1 MNLEPVKQKVLFHE
15 EGETLDRLLEVCD
28 SYIAV
33 LTPEQVDEWLA
44 QFEKHVDFEFTD
56 FGSATLVFDIGG
68 KLLVTV
74 SDSGGESASGEFYNF
89 CEENNITC
97 QFVIDSLDCT
107 GLEVDEIYTG
117 ADKDN
122 KRLLKLLHKVFN

>member
-1 MNLEPVKQKVLFHE
+1 MNLEPVKQKMLFHE

-33 LTPEQVDEWLA
+33 LTPEQVDECLA

-68 KLLVTV
+68 KLQLAIVEANLLPESFTTSAKKITLLVNLLLIHWTAL
-74 SDSGGESASGEFYNF
+74 DS
-89 CEENNITC
+89 
-97 QFVIDSLDCT
+97 
-107 GLEVDEIYTG
+107 
-117 ADKDN
+117 K
-122 KRLLKLLHKVFN
+122 

>member
-1 MNLEPVKQKVLFHE
+1 MLEPVKQKVLFRDE
-15 EGETLDRLLEVCD
+15 DETLDRLLEVCD

-33 LTPEQVDEWLA
+33 LTPEQVDEWLD
-44 QFEKHVDFEFTD
+44 QFEQHVDFEFTD

-89 CEENNITC
+89 CEENDITC